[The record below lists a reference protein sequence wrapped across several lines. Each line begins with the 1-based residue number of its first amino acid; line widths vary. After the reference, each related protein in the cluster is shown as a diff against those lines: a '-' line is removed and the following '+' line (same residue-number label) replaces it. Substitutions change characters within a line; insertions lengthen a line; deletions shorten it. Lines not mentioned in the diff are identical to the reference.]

1 MFQFLSGF
9 LALQVKCAEY
19 CLYLNKENKAN
30 KTVTSASTSETE
42 KNCVINQVK
51 ASDDDK
57 MEVTVSD
64 QIFKTK
70 VKNNKKHTKN
80 KIYEVK
86 FNQIMG
92 NKPGNKEEI
101 TLLNGCDKNIS
112 DNLDCNSESDGS
124 SIHEGDYV
132 LDIIEVEKKPP
143 FLPDDILPGYKKI
156 QIEDKVFFL
165 DKEGSDI
172 DQTGLKSLP
181 ENILM
186 DGLKKFVKKE
196 SNNLTNGETNEID
209 RNKINS
215 NEEELSQVSGN
226 TAILDKSSKL

>member
-42 KNCVINQVK
+42 KNCVINQEK
-51 ASDDDK
+51 PSDDDK

-86 FNQIMG
+86 LNQIMG

-112 DNLDCNSESDGS
+112 ENLDCNSESDGS

-132 LDIIEVEKKPP
+132 FDIIGVEKKPP
-143 FLPDDILPGYKKI
+143 HPDDILSGYKII
-156 QIEDKVFFL
+156 QIEDKAFVL
-165 DKEGSDI
+165 HKEGSDI
-172 DQTGLKSLP
+172 DQTRLKSLP
-181 ENILM
+181 ENIIM

-226 TAILDKSSKL
+226 TAVLDKSPKL